1 MTYRLHKGFT
11 LIELLVVMSIIFLLA
26 SVTLVLADQAR
37 LNARNAQRSSIVQSY
52 KVALELA
59 YDANGMF
66 PRTTGLGYAGD
77 QVCLGVYPTG
87 TCWYGGFTPQT
98 AVQAAV
104 SPYVPSPSPMPELGV
119 TPRNG
124 LVYYSPTNDDYC
136 LAWILEGTNKDCA
149 PGQAISGNSGGDT
162 YCQFERVPADHSC

>member
-1 MTYRLHKGFT
+1 M
-11 LIELLVVMSIIFLLA
+11 VVVSIIVLLA
-26 SVTLVLADQAR
+26 SVVLVSADQAR
-37 LNARNAQRSSIVQSY
+37 LSARNSQRSSIVQSY

-66 PRTTGLGYAGD
+66 PRTTGLGYPGD

-87 TCWYGGFTPQT
+87 NCWYSSFVPEA

-119 TPRNG
+119 LPRNG

-136 LAWILEGTNKDCA
+136 LAWILEGTNKDCT
-149 PGQAISGNSGGDT
+149 PGDVVDSNSSGAT
-162 YCQFERVPADHSC
+162 YCKFERVPADHSC

>member
-1 MTYRLHKGFT
+1 MTHTAKAFT
-11 LIELLVVMSIIFLLA
+11 LIELLVAMSIIFLLA
-26 SVTLVLADQAR
+26 SASLVLGDVAR
-37 LNARNAQRSSIVQSY
+37 LNARNSQRSGIVQSY

-66 PRTTGLGYAGD
+66 PRTTGLGYPGD
-77 QVCLGVYPTG
+77 EVCLGVYPTG
-87 TCWYGGFTPQT
+87 HCWYSSFVPEP

-119 TPRNG
+119 GDRNG

-136 LAWILEGTNKDCA
+136 MAWILEGTNRDCA
-149 PGQAISGNSGGDT
+149 PGDVVDPDSSGAT
-162 YCQFERVPADHSC
+162 YCKFERVPADHSC